1 MAPILLPNP
10 VSKFLQNRPRLETI
24 ISQLDKRRLKLPML
38 SLERLFPDFSAK
50 PVSFYELPLG
60 AWSTPLVDVAM
71 LVKIALC
78 AGSKSVMELG
88 SYRGYTALAL
98 ARHLG
103 SEARIV
109 TVDSNP
115 RHGEAYCNGPFVSR
129 IERRVASINSTT
141 FAGDARGS
149 FDLLFLDADHSYAGV
164 RHDTEILL
172 GLLSDRGYFVW
183 HDYVNSGRFSGING
197 VPEYLHELSLQ
208 IPLARIAGTWLA
220 IHSPAWR
227 SGAGADA
234 YRNALVE
241 SDDVPY
247 ADTWVSELPRG

>member
-1 MAPILLPNP
+1 MTLISLSKTI
-10 VSKFLQNRPRLETI
+10 SKFLRTRPRLETMI
-24 ISQLDKRRLKLPML
+24 TQLDKGRLRLPL
-38 SLERLFPDFSAK
+38 VSLERLFPEFDGK
-50 PVSFYELPLG
+50 PVSFYEVPLG
-60 AWSTPLVDVAM
+60 AWSTPIVDVAM

-78 AGSKSVMELG
+78 AESKSVMELG

-103 SEARIV
+103 PETRIV
-109 TVDSNP
+109 TVDSDP
-115 RHGEAYCNGPFVSR
+115 RHGEAYSNGPFRSR
-129 IERRVASINSTT
+129 IERRVASIDAAT
-141 FAGDARGS
+141 FADDVRGS

-164 RHDTEILL
+164 KHDTEILFD
-172 GLLSDRGYFVW
+172 LLSDRGYFVW

-197 VPEYLHELSLQ
+197 VPEYLHELSLE

-234 YRNALVE
+234 YRKALVE
-241 SDDVPY
+241 DDNVPY
-247 ADTWVSELPRG
+247 ADPWVSEIPRG